1 VKRGMLR
8 GRARRLAWKLHPP
21 TLALGGG
28 GARGFAHIGVLESI
42 EKHGLVIRKIAGT
55 SMGAVVGAMYAAMNS
70 ADAVRQR
77 WEEALKKGLIPEI
90 RGTSSR
96 ESGDNIRHPLLQR
109 ARKLKDTLIVAF
121 AIHRESVIDDERLVK
136 ALDFLLP
143 DLEIRDLS
151 LPFCCTATD
160 LENGDEVDLCG
171 GPLRSCIKASASV
184 PGVAPAVAVEGR
196 RLVDGG
202 VVAEVP
208 VELAARMG
216 GPVLAV
222 DVSMDIPGP
231 GKDDTALD
239 TMMRTQMMTSHLLRQ
254 YQLRDARWVIRPLV
268 GSALWSE
275 WDRFDE
281 MVEAGRRAMDCW
293 LEGRDGKNSGC
304 PPGQV
309 ERAAVSTETIEPS

>member
-1 VKRGMLR
+1 VKRGLLR
-8 GRARRLAWKLHPP
+8 GRARRLAWRLHPP
-21 TLALGGG
+21 ALALGGG

-42 EKHGLVIRKIAGT
+42 EKHGLEIRKIAGT

-70 ADAVRQR
+70 ADAVRER
-77 WEEALKKGLIPEI
+77 WKDALEQGLIPEI

-96 ESGDNIRHPLLQR
+96 ESEANIRHPLLQR

-143 DLEIRDLS
+143 DLEISDLT

-160 LENGDEVDLCG
+160 LENGGEVDLCG
-171 GPLRSCIKASASV
+171 GPLRNCIKASASV
-184 PGVAPAVAVEGR
+184 PGVAPAVAMEGR

-216 GPVLAV
+216 RPVLAV
-222 DVSMDIPGP
+222 DVSMDIPGT

-239 TMMRTQMMTSHLLRQ
+239 TMMRTQMMTAHLLRQ
-254 YQLRDARWVIRPLV
+254 YQLRDARWVIRPSV
-268 GSALWSE
+268 GSTLWSE

-281 MVEAGRRAMDCW
+281 MVDAGRRAMDAW
-293 LEGRDGKNSGC
+293 LEGRDTAEDTRLPDVN
-304 PPGQV
+304 V
-309 ERAAVSTETIEPS
+309 END